1 MLRTFKDLK
10 VWQKSYELCR
20 RVYAVTSGFPQEERF
35 GLVAQLRRAS
45 VAVPS
50 NIAEGYSRDTTK
62 DYLRFLWMALGSLA
76 EIETQLMLSLDLSLC
91 RGEEVTQ
98 AIEDV
103 HEDQRML
110 KALVKSLKSRE
121 AHVT

>member
-20 RVYAVTSGFPQEERF
+20 RVYAITTGFPQEERF

-76 EIETQLMLSLDLSLC
+76 EMETQLMLSLDLGLC
-91 RGEEVTQ
+91 QGNEAPQV
-98 AIEDV
+98 IEDV
-103 HEDQRML
+103 HEAQRML

>member
-10 VWQKSYELCR
+10 VWQKSYQLCR
-20 RVYAVTSGFPQEERF
+20 RVYAITSVFPQEERY
-35 GLVAQLRRAS
+35 GLVTQLRRAS

-50 NIAEGYSRDTTK
+50 NIDEGYSRDTTE

-103 HEDQRML
+103 HEAQRML